1 MSNFTNKLERARTNV
16 SEMGSSVASK
26 LSNVSGKATN
36 VFKEKLGNAQSKIT
50 NSNTFGNLSSGLS
63 KASDATEEFAE
74 KNSFIAKVIF
84 IVFVF
89 ILFGLFF
96 RLGVYILSLFYTPS
110 KNPIVIQGMRS
121 TLTKKEYTVNP
132 TQLKPKP
139 ILRSI
144 NENQGME
151 FTWSTWIWINSQDT
165 TSTGSDS
172 APKVFF
178 TKGKPDSN
186 YSIDTTEY
194 DHIQKEFIMNSPG
207 LYLYDSINLN
217 SRKNVLSVVVS
228 FFQDSNVK
236 ASWMPY
242 DIITIDN
249 VPMKKWVNVIIRVQG
264 RIVDIYINGT
274 LTKRKTYEKVVKQ
287 NYGNIHVGDSLNGA
301 DAYISSLRYFNHA
314 IRNNTIQEII
324 YNGPN
329 LKMEGDEM
337 THTKPPYLAMKWYLD
352 DLNETS

>member
-36 VFKEKLGNAQSKIT
+36 VFKEKIGNAQSKIT

-84 IVFVF
+84 VVFVF

-96 RLGVYILSLFYTPS
+96 RLGVYMLSLFYTPS

-121 TLTKKEYTVNP
+121 TLTEKEYKVNP

-151 FTWSTWIWINSQDT
+151 FTWSTWIWINSHD
-165 TSTGSDS
+165 TSTGSES

-194 DHIQKEFIMNSPG
+194 DDIQEEFIMNSPG
-207 LYLYDSINLN
+207 LYLYNNIDPSIK
-217 SRKNVLSVVVS
+217 SNVLSVVVS
-228 FFQDSNVK
+228 FFQDSNIED
-236 ASWMPY
+236 SWMPY
-242 DIITIDN
+242 DVITIDN

-287 NYGNIHVGDSLNGA
+287 NYGNIYVGDDLNGV

-324 YNGPN
+324 YKGPN

-352 DLNETS
+352 DLN

>member
-1 MSNFTNKLERARTNV
+1 MSNITNKLERARTNV

-26 LSNVSGKATN
+26 LSDVSGKATN

-165 TSTGSDS
+165 STGNDS

-186 YSIDTTEY
+186 YSLDSGY
-194 DHIQKEFIMNSPG
+194 SSKIQKEFIMNSPG
-207 LYLYDSINLN
+207 LYLYNGEDS
-217 SRKNVLSVVVS
+217 RENVLSVVVS
-228 FFQDSNVK
+228 FFQDSNVE

-242 DIITIDN
+242 DVITIDN

>member
-1 MSNFTNKLERARTNV
+1 MSNITNKLERARTNV

-26 LSNVSGKATN
+26 LSDVSGKATN

-165 TSTGSDS
+165 STGNDS

-186 YSIDTTEY
+186 YSLDSGY
-194 DHIQKEFIMNSPG
+194 SSKIQKEFIMNSPG
-207 LYLYDSINLN
+207 LYLYNGEDS
-217 SRKNVLSVVVS
+217 RENVLSVVVS
-228 FFQDSNVK
+228 FFQDSNIED
-236 ASWMPY
+236 SWMPY
-242 DIITIDN
+242 DVITIDN

>member
-84 IVFVF
+84 VVFVF

-121 TLTKKEYTVNP
+121 TLTEKEYKVNP

-151 FTWSTWIWINSQDT
+151 FTWSTWIWINSHD
-165 TSTGSDS
+165 TSTGSES

-178 TKGKPDSN
+178 TKGKSDPN
-186 YSIDTTEY
+186 YSLDSGY
-194 DHIQKEFIMNSPG
+194 SSKIQKEFIMNSPG
-207 LYLYDSINLN
+207 LYLYNNIDPSTK
-217 SRKNVLSVVVS
+217 SNVLSVVVS

-236 ASWMPY
+236 TSWMPY
-242 DIITIDN
+242 DVITIDN
-249 VPMKKWVNVIIRVQG
+249 VPLKKWVNVIIRVQG

-287 NYGNIHVGDSLNGA
+287 NYGNIYVGDDLNGV

-352 DLNETS
+352 DLN

>member
-26 LSNVSGKATN
+26 LSDVSGKATN

-165 TSTGSDS
+165 STGNDS

-186 YSIDTTEY
+186 YSLDSGY
-194 DHIQKEFIMNSPG
+194 SSKIQKEFIMNSPG
-207 LYLYDSINLN
+207 LYLYNGEDS
-217 SRKNVLSVVVS
+217 RENVLSVVVS
-228 FFQDSNVK
+228 FFQDSNVE

>member
-16 SEMGSSVASK
+16 SEMGSNVASK
-26 LSNVSGKATN
+26 ISDVSGKATN
-36 VFKEKLGNAQSKIT
+36 VLKEKLGNAQSKIT

-84 IVFVF
+84 VVFVF

-121 TLTKKEYTVNP
+121 TLTEKEYKVNP

-151 FTWSTWIWINSQDT
+151 FTWSTWIWINSHD
-165 TSTGSDS
+165 TSTAGVS

-178 TKGKPDSN
+178 TKGKSDSN
-186 YSIDTTEY
+186 YSLDTNIY
-194 DHIQKEFIMNSPG
+194 GDIKKEFIMNSPG
-207 LYLYDSINLN
+207 LYLYNGTDSK
-217 SRKNVLSVVVS
+217 SNVLSVVVS
-228 FFQDSNVK
+228 FFQDSDVK
-236 ASWMPY
+236 TSWMPY

-249 VPMKKWVNVIIRVQG
+249 VPLKKWVNVIIRVQG

-287 NYGNIHVGDSLNGA
+287 NYGNIYVGDNLNGA

-352 DLNETS
+352 DLN

>member
-84 IVFVF
+84 VVFVF

-165 TSTGSDS
+165 STGNDS

-186 YSIDTTEY
+186 YSIDTNTTEY

-228 FFQDSNVK
+228 FFQDSNVE

-314 IRNNTIQEII
+314 IRNNTIQVII

-352 DLNETS
+352 DLN

>member
-16 SEMGSSVASK
+16 SEMGSNVASK

-84 IVFVF
+84 VVFVF

-121 TLTKKEYTVNP
+121 TLTEKEYKVNP

-165 TSTGSDS
+165 STENDS

-178 TKGKPDSN
+178 TKGKSDPNN
-186 YSIDTTEY
+186 YSLDSGY
-194 DHIQKEFIMNSPG
+194 SSKIQKEFIMNSPG
-207 LYLYDSINLN
+207 LYLYDSKNLN
-217 SRKNVLSVVVS
+217 SRENVLSVVVS
-228 FFQDSNVK
+228 FFQDSSIED
-236 ASWMPY
+236 SWMPY
-242 DIITIDN
+242 DVITIDN

-287 NYGNIHVGDSLNGA
+287 NYGNIHVGDDLNGA

-352 DLNETS
+352 DLN